1 MFYIGH
7 VRTIKI
13 EKKNNKQ
20 NIEISPIGS
29 DKIVY
34 YF

>member
-13 EKKNNKQ
+13 EKKTKQ